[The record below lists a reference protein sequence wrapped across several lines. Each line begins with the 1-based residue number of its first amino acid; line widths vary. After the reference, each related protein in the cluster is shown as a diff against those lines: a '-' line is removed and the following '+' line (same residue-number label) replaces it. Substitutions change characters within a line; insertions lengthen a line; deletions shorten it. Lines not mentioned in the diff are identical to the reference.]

1 MPASSVKQL
10 YVAKC
15 MKDLDSQ
22 SKIEN
27 TFKGK
32 NTNILVISAEKVF
45 KAAEASYIDK
55 DEEKAYV
62 QYTRFIELVLL
73 LRKRKDFANHPD
85 CKLLSRN
92 AQTAIARAE
101 DLKASLLK
109 RYSILQEANCLAEN
123 EKNEM
128 INSLQNN
135 KPDVVVSSEQVT
147 PEVELPKTEDV
158 PELSISSSKL
168 FSLLTNQQFNI
179 ILMDTRPP
187 KDFEESHIKHSQCI
201 NIPQHLLEPGTTA
214 MKLEGVLPPASLGK
228 WYMRSEADYV
238 ILIDWDSKDESSYS
252 LHLEV
257 LKQAMS
263 KWDQRCSLKKPPVIL
278 QGGYKDWMLKYPMYT
293 TQALSF
299 SSVNDF
305 KTSSVIADVSGV
317 EYPNL
322 DEPDKTS
329 ANKENLNGPG
339 MLFRK
344 SNVPP
349 PVPSSVSPVPSNVR
363 NSKSAPVIDRKSKPT
378 IDRSAKT
385 SAGER
390 KNMQTS
396 TSNQSLKDER
406 TTSGIPVLSRNN
418 SEKADSSNKDKKEL
432 MSSLNLES
440 SLAKENLEFA
450 KQQLAKEQELEN
462 LRLQKELAA
471 EENIR
476 QEIQKREEQLID
488 TLKKLEIESRNR
500 DQDYLKMKEENITLK
515 KLLGEKSIKK
525 EEDKEVQKQKEEI
538 LEAEKQKKAMQEYVE
553 KLREQRKKQ
562 EIMNKRKT
570 ELAKTDV
577 MPREVVSANT
587 GLKRNLQDQNSQ
599 NSEYTVPLS
608 RQSSTD
614 SSGRGL
620 VRSHSSPNIAQMV
633 NQEESSQRK
642 VPVVDRS
649 LKPKAIIPSHQ
660 VIEINRARLR
670 NLNPVYGNC
679 PVRPAT
685 GLRNLGNT
693 CFMNSIIQC
702 LSNTIPLAEYFT
714 SGQYMEDINR
724 DSKSGTGGEV
734 AEEFAVVI
742 KSLWMGQYK
751 SFSPKDF
758 KNTVSRCLAVCIG
771 NEQQDSHEFF
781 VVLMEKLHADLNKR
795 ISRSVPKL
803 ESCADENTFWIH
815 HKSLNSS
822 RISDLFEGLLKSTL
836 QCMTCR
842 TTSDSFE
849 VFSCLSLPILSSK
862 CSLSTCFE
870 HFLKSEKISGE
881 AAWDCPKCK
890 TKKEAEKRLR
900 ICRVPEILVIQ
911 LKRFSYEGLWRR
923 KLQTAVHF
931 DFQFDVPYEKNTE
944 VYNRRYNLYGIVNH
958 FGTLEGGHYTAYCN
972 TASNIW
978 FKYDDHEVSE
988 INSNIIRTPAA
999 YILFYRSSEPHS
1011 NL

>member
-22 SKIEN
+22 AKIEL
-27 TFKGK
+27 KVK
-32 NTNILVISAEKVF
+32 NPNLLITSAEKVF

-73 LRKRKDFANHPD
+73 LRKNKDFTMHPD
-85 CKLLSRN
+85 YKPLSKK
-92 AQTAIARAE
+92 AQTALARAE

-128 INSLQNN
+128 MSSLQNN
-135 KPDVVVSSEQVT
+135 KADVIVSPEQVT
-147 PEVELPKTEDV
+147 PEVEIPKTEDD

-168 FSLLTNQQFNI
+168 FSLLNKQFNI

-214 MKLEGVLPPASLGK
+214 MKLEGVLPPESLGK
-228 WYMRSEADYV
+228 WYKREEADHI
-238 ILIDWDSKDESSYS
+238 ILIDWDSKDESSHS
-252 LHLEV
+252 LHLEA

-263 KWDQRCSLKKPPVIL
+263 KWDQRCSLKKPPMIL

-305 KTSSVIADVSGV
+305 KTSAVIADVSGV

-322 DEPDKTS
+322 DEPDKNSS

-339 MLFRK
+339 MLFKK

-349 PVPSSVSPVPSNVR
+349 PVHGSVTPAPSNTR
-363 NSKSAPVIDRKSKPT
+363 NSKSAPTVDRKSKPT

-385 SAGER
+385 SVGER
-390 KNMQTS
+390 KNLQTS
-396 TSNQSLKDER
+396 TSNQNLKEEKNG
-406 TTSGIPVLSRNN
+406 SPGIPVLSRSN
-418 SEKADSSNKDKKEL
+418 SGKASSNNNDEKEL
-432 MSSLNLES
+432 MSSLNRES
-440 SLAKENLEFA
+440 SLAKESLELA
-450 KQQLAKEQELEN
+450 KQQLAKEEEFEK

-471 EENIR
+471 EEGIR
-476 QEIQKREEQLID
+476 QEIQKREEQLAES
-488 TLKKLEIESRNR
+488 LKKLEIESR
-500 DQDYLKMKEENITLK
+500 DKDELYSELKKENLKLK
-515 KLLGEKSIKK
+515 KLLSERNVKK
-525 EEDKEVQKQKEEI
+525 EDDKEVQKQKEEI
-538 LEAEKQKKAMQEYVE
+538 LEAEKQRKAMQEYVE

-562 EIMNKRKT
+562 EIANKRKA

-577 MPREVVSANT
+577 IPREVVSANT
-587 GLKRNLQDQNSQ
+587 GLKRNLPDQNTQ
-599 NSEYTVPLS
+599 NYEYTVPLS
-608 RQSSTD
+608 RQTSTD
-614 SSGRGL
+614 SVGRGL

-714 SGQYMEDINR
+714 TGQYMEDINR

-795 ISRSVPKL
+795 ASRPVPKL
-803 ESCADENTFWIH
+803 DSCADENAFWMH
-815 HKSLNSS
+815 HKSTNSS

-836 QCMTCR
+836 KCMTCQ

-849 VFSCLSLPILSSK
+849 VFSCLSLPILSSR
-862 CSLSTCFE
+862 CSLGSCFE

-931 DFQFDVPYEKNTE
+931 DFQFEVPYEKNTE
-944 VYNRRYNLYGIVNH
+944 VYHRRYNLYGLVNH

-972 TASNIW
+972 TSSNIW

-988 INSNIIRTPAA
+988 ISSSNIRTPAA
-999 YILFYRSSEPHS
+999 YILFYRSSETHS